1 MEAKCRPPKVNRVP
15 VIPML
20 QENKDRKGFFDW
32 SFLNLWRKPLSLSVN
47 CWRGGGYPSRV
58 SRKGKASPLEAGRG
72 RYSPPASPERV
83 TSKAGEVKGQGF
95 SLIKNR
101 I

>member
-1 MEAKCRPPKVNRVP
+1 V
-15 VIPML
+15 
-20 QENKDRKGFFDW
+20 
-32 SFLNLWRKPLSLSVN
+32 
-47 CWRGGGYPSRV
+47 GYPSRV

-72 RYSPPASPERV
+72 KYSPPVSPERV
-83 TSKAGEVKGQGF
+83 TSKAGEAKGQGF